1 MKVAPRTPGPAYAN
15 DTVRLKSGGPL
26 MTVTSIQADGTVWCE
41 WFDKSDVLQGRSF
54 LVSSL
59 IADDGGP
66 VIA

>member
-1 MKVAPRTPGPAYAN
+1 MFKVG

-26 MTVTSIQADGTVWCE
+26 MTVTSIQPDGTVWCE

-54 LVSSL
+54 EVSSL
-59 IADDGGP
+59 ILDDGGP